1 MKFLELLLVFCI
13 GVSFTSLDKENRE
26 DVIYIDPGHGG
37 DDGGCVGVDGTNEK
51 DINLAISFEL
61 REYLERVGF
70 VVKLTRTGDF
80 DLSKSSSKN
89 HKREDMIKRCELLNR
104 SFLFAS
110 IHANKYNSKRISGA
124 QVFYYG
130 DKNKEFALSIQ
141 KSLKEFVGSQ
151 RKALE
156 IEEKFLLENTSKT
169 GCIVEVGF
177 LSNPE
182 ELKKLKD
189 KVYQQKIAMAIG
201 IGIMS
206 YLNENKK
213 WIIISYYWFIFY
225 EIL

>member
-37 DDGGCVGVDGTNEK
+37 EDGGCVGVDGTNEK
-51 DINLAISFEL
+51 DINLAISLEL

-89 HKREDMIKRCELLNR
+89 HKREDMLKRCELLNR
-104 SFLFAS
+104 SSLFVS
-110 IHANKYNSKRISGA
+110 IHANEYNSKNISGA

-130 DKNKEFALSIQ
+130 DENKEFAISIQ

-151 RKALE
+151 RNALE
-156 IEEKFLLENTSKT
+156 IEEKFLLVNTSKT

-201 IGIMS
+201 VGIMS

-213 WIIISYYWFIFY
+213 
-225 EIL
+225 

>member
-1 MKFLELLLVFCI
+1 MKILEFLLIICI

-37 DDGGCVGVDGTNEK
+37 EDGGCVGADGTNEK
-51 DINLAISFEL
+51 DINLAISLEL

-70 VVKLTRTGDF
+70 VVRLTRTGDF
-80 DLSKSSSKN
+80 DLSKSSTKN

-104 SFLFAS
+104 SSLFVS
-110 IHANKYNSKRISGA
+110 IHANEYNLKNVSGA
-124 QVFYYG
+124 QVFYY
-130 DKNKEFALSIQ
+130 KEENKEFAQCIQ
-141 KSLKEFVGSQ
+141 KSLEELVGSK
-151 RKALE
+151 RTALE
-156 IEEKFLLENTSKT
+156 IEEKFLLENTKKT

-201 IGIMS
+201 IGIMTYMS
-206 YLNENKK
+206 KNKK
-213 WIIISYYWFIFY
+213 
-225 EIL
+225 